1 MKKFQARSMAVTM
14 LASLIVTS
22 MPLPAGAIS
31 TASEIRIGEEAARQV
46 DQENPILTDPI
57 LQNWVDEV
65 GGNDAQFRARADI
78 HYSFKII
85 DTNDINSFS
94 IPGGFIYV
102 NYGLLNFVNSDD
114 ELAGVLGHEIGHTER
129 RNQLTLN
136 AKAQVLN
143 VILGVLSFISPFV
156 WRFGGLINDL
166 SMEKF
171 SRVDELEADH
181 YGLMLMTRAGYDPD
195 AMVSFM
201 QRLGTEDV
209 GEGNDLLN
217 KYFEDHPESPDR
229 VSHLLGYPELSTRT
243 PDSLLAEALHDEDEG
258 RYSYAQY
265 KLNKVLAAD
274 PNNQLALLHVGQV
287 DVALGDYSEGQLAL
301 GKVQHST
308 NLTSAAQSA
317 AQREM
322 SLLPEAQTPG
332 GKLLDPD
339 ITPLIVQVSDA
350 LAASKTAQASLDDH
364 IKLSRDD
371 LRRYND
377 RLNNMMYEVPDF
389 SQVDI
394 EPGSRL
400 DGVMSDLAH
409 MAKDINIIEDKAY
422 ALNIN
427 GPDLL
432 KDDVG
437 VLNEMNAPLHRKV
450 MTATDRLLLPYY
462 SDIINQM
469 NQSQSDLITGVT
481 SARGAIALG
490 WEAIPALDEYF
501 RELDRSQ
508 LDFGGDISPRTAQDL
523 KPLAVK
529 AETALDQAAA
539 AAQLAQSAYFNAQAR
554 QLISQITLLGVGLS
568 EPRYETLARIIS
580 RRLSID
586 PPSYEETVRL
596 GLSAGDLTAAAW
608 LAAEEKVPVSTVI
621 NEQRATGKT
630 IMDMAVEKNLS
641 QESLEVI
648 LGVIYEG
655 YTEKPTVASS
665 GGGTGGL

>member
-1 MKKFQARSMAVTM
+1 MKLFYSRSIAVVM
-14 LASLIVTS
+14 LACLCITS
-22 MPLPAGAIS
+22 LPAPASAIS
-31 TASEIRIGEEAARQV
+31 TASEIRIGQEAARQV

-65 GGNDAQFRARADI
+65 GGNDAQYRARPDI
-78 HYSFKII
+78 HYTFKII

-94 IPGGFIYV
+94 LPGGFIYV

-143 VILGVLSFISPFV
+143 VVLGVLSFISPFV

-201 QRLGTEDV
+201 KRLGDESAAQ
-209 GEGNDLLN
+209 GNDLLN
-217 KYFEDHPESPDR
+217 KYFEDHPEAPDR
-229 VSHLLGYPELSTRT
+229 VSHLLGYPELDKRT
-243 PDSLLAEALHDEDEG
+243 TDSYLAEALHDEDEG
-258 RYSYAQY
+258 RYAYAQY
-265 KLNKVLAAD
+265 KFNKVLQAD
-274 PNNQLALLHVGQV
+274 PDNQIALLHLGQV
-287 DVALGDYSEGQLAL
+287 DVALGDYNEGHLAL
-301 GKVQHST
+301 EKVKDTGHLSM
-308 NLTSAAQSA
+308 AAQSA

-322 SLLPEAQTPG
+322 ALLPEAETPG
-332 GKLLDPD
+332 SKLLDPD
-339 ITPLIVQVSDA
+339 VTPLVTQVGQA
-350 LAASKTAQASLDDH
+350 LAATKTTQASLDDH

-371 LRRYND
+371 LHRYND

-394 EPGSRL
+394 QPGSRL
-400 DGVMSDLAH
+400 DGVLSDLAH
-409 MAKDINIIEDKAY
+409 MAKDINIIEDKAD

-427 GPDLL
+427 APGLL
-432 KDDVG
+432 KDDVS
-437 VLNEMNAPLHRKV
+437 VLNEMNAPLHRKY

-462 SDIINQM
+462 SDILHQM
-469 NQSQSDLITGVT
+469 SESQSELIRGVT
-481 SARGAIALG
+481 AARGAIALG
-490 WEAIPALDEYF
+490 WEAIPALDDYF

-529 AETALDQAAA
+529 AEQALDDAAA
-539 AAQLAQSAYFNAQAR
+539 AAEVAQSAYFNAQAR
-554 QLISQITLLGVGLS
+554 QLISQITLLGVGVS
-568 EPRYETLARIIS
+568 QPRYESLTRVIT
-580 RRLSID
+580 RRLDVD
-586 PPSYEETVRL
+586 PPSYEEMVRL
-596 GLSAGDLTAAAW
+596 GLSAGDIAAASW
-608 LAAEEKVPVSTVI
+608 LAAEEKVPISTII
-621 NEQRATGKT
+621 NQQRATGQT
-630 IMDMAVEKNLS
+630 VMDIAVQKNLP

-648 LGVIYEG
+648 LGLIYEG
-655 YTEKPTVASS
+655 YVEKPVV
-665 GGGTGGL
+665 